1 MPTPAAQPPL
11 PDAPLPDALI
21 QALVDNA
28 IDSAWVIGEDNA
40 ILYVNPAAQALTGW
54 PRAQLVGASLDI
66 ILPDELH
73 GVHGDIVRDFARGR
87 RAGTVLG
94 QVREFQ
100 IRHRSGN
107 MIDVEIKAFELP
119 AAGDGTR
126 RYGAFISDICA
137 RKGLER
143 ELTRQATT
151 DPLTGLLN
159 RRSFFDQAAD
169 EVARARRYGRPLAV
183 LMCDI
188 DRFKAVNDRHGHGV
202 GDEVLVAVSARCQA
216 ALRQSDRLA
225 RLGGEEFAVL
235 LPESDITGARRT
247 GERLRR
253 LIAEQP
259 CETSIGPLAVTVSIG
274 CAILEGDDDGV
285 DAVLA
290 RADAALYRAKRQGRN
305 RVATAA

>member
-1 MPTPAAQPPL
+1 MPTHTDPTPL
-11 PDAPLPDALI
+11 PDAMI

-28 IDSAWVIGEDNA
+28 IDSAWVIGESNE
-40 ILYVNPAAQALTGW
+40 ILYVNPAAEALTGW
-54 PRAQLVGASLDI
+54 PGEQLVGASLDI
-66 ILPDELH
+66 ILPEELH
-73 GVHGDIVRDFARGR
+73 GVHADIVRDFASGKRT
-87 RAGTVLG
+87 ATVLG

-107 MIDVEIKAFELP
+107 LIDVEIKAFALP
-119 AAGDGTR
+119 PAEDGSR

-143 ELTRQATT
+143 ELTLQATT

-159 RRSFFDQAAD
+159 RRSFFGQAAD
-169 EVARARRYGRPLAV
+169 EMGRARRYGRPLAV

-188 DRFKAVNDRHGHGV
+188 DRFKSVNDRHGHAV
-202 GDEVLVAVSARCQA
+202 GDEVLTAVSSRCQA
-216 ALRQSDRLA
+216 ALRQTDRLA

-235 LPESDITGARRT
+235 LPESDIAGARQT

-259 CETSIGPLAVTVSIG
+259 CETSIGRLTVTVSVG
-274 CAILEGDDDGV
+274 CAVLQGDDEV

-290 RADAALYRAKRQGRN
+290 RADAALYRAKREGRN

>member
-1 MPTPAAQPPL
+1 MPTPTDHTPL
-11 PDAPLPDALI
+11 PDAMI

-28 IDSAWVIGEDNA
+28 IDSAWVIGQDNE
-40 ILYVNPAAQALTGW
+40 ILYVNPAAEALTGW
-54 PRAQLVGASLDI
+54 PSDDLVGASLDI
-66 ILPDELH
+66 ILPEELQ
-73 GVHGDIVRDFARGR
+73 GVHVQIVRDFARGKR
-87 RAGTVLG
+87 TATVLG

-107 MIDVEIKAFELP
+107 LIDVEIKAFGLP
-119 AAGDGTR
+119 ATDDGTC

-169 EVARARRYGRPLAV
+169 EMGRARRYGRPLAV

-188 DRFKAVNDRHGHGV
+188 DRFKSVNDRHGHGV
-202 GDEVLVAVSARCQA
+202 GDEVLMAVSNRCQA
-216 ALRQSDRLA
+216 TLRQSDRLA
-225 RLGGEEFAVL
+225 RLGGEEFAIL
-235 LPESDITGARRT
+235 LPESDMAGARQT

-253 LIAEQP
+253 LIAERACQ
-259 CETSIGPLAVTVSIG
+259 TSIGPLTVTVSVG
-274 CAILEGDDDGV
+274 CATLECDDEAI

-290 RADAALYRAKRQGRN
+290 RADAALYRAKSQGRN